1 MGFFAEAG
9 RKNQVAG
16 FLLLLIYVML
26 ILQIFLFKIYL
37 KKTPNQQNKTR
48 KQPRNVNWA
57 LRK

>member
-37 KKTPNQQNKTR
+37 KKKTQINKKKPANNQEM
-48 KQPRNVNWA
+48 
-57 LRK
+57 